1 MESKCNID
9 KAYGLT
15 YDCGMNTT
23 TLPQNLTVSQ
33 ARANL
38 YDLIEEVG
46 SKLRR
51 FVISHKGRP
60 TAVVMP
66 VEDLES
72 WDETLE
78 IMANK
83 KLMRSIK
90 KAKGNMGAVRQLV
103 LRKSRKNWVYE
114 TSVFKRYPK
123 TTGKDIPK
131 RG

>member
-1 MESKCNID
+1 MEWLEMESKCNID

-90 KAKGNMGAVRQLV
+90 KAQREYG
-103 LRKSRKNWVYE
+103 
-114 TSVFKRYPK
+114 
-123 TTGKDIPK
+123 
-131 RG
+131 RGEAISFEEVKKKLGI